1 MTLRWLRMAVWCL
14 LACLLQGCAARD
26 PAPHWQVRGV
36 QRIGH
41 SAGQDAA
48 TYFELGKFH
57 QARGQLALAAD
68 AYAASIALEPQQL
81 AARNAQAVLDARQG
95 RLEQAAKAL
104 LALVHDYPEAAQ
116 PRNNLGYVYYLQGE
130 LALAA
135 GMLEQAVAR
144 AGGAALARNNLQL
157 VHAGQA
163 AALAQTAAATAPVAP
178 VSAVAPEQAA
188 AVEIINGN
196 GIRGMAAQVRL
207 RVQARGMAVSRL
219 ANLPGFRQARSQIL
233 YAPGNARQAD
243 ALRLALAQRGETMQ
257 LVPVASLA
265 RGAGIRVVLGR
276 DLA

>member
-14 LACLLQGCAARD
+14 LACLLQGCAATD
-26 PAPHWQVRGV
+26 PAPHWQVSGV

-163 AALAQTAAATAPVAP
+163 AALAQTAAATAPVA
-178 VSAVAPEQAA
+178 AVAPEQAA

-207 RVQARGMAVSRL
+207 RVRAQGMAVSRL
-219 ANLPGFRQARSQIL
+219 ANLPGFRHARSQIL

-243 ALRLALAQRGETMQ
+243 ALRLALAQRGGTMQ
-257 LVPVASLA
+257 LVPVAGLA

-276 DLA
+276 DQA

>member
-14 LACLLQGCAARD
+14 LACLLQGCAATD

-81 AARNAQAVLDARQG
+81 AARNAQAVLGARQG

-163 AALAQTAAATAPVAP
+163 AALAQMTAAPTVP

-188 AVEIINGN
+188 PVEIVNGN

-243 ALRLALAQRGETMQ
+243 ALRLALAQLGEAMQ